1 VDNSGDT
8 TFWTSV
14 GAGVAALLA
23 GVWKVISARRS
34 YNGPERRAEMK
45 ELREDLA
52 LLRKDVAVIQ
62 SQLGAV
68 EEALQVSRH
77 VQERFDERLRRGDRE
92 TAREL
97 GAMSEAFQRLEY
109 MIAHERGWTK
119 RDGARGGTPPQGYVI
134 APKDDQ
140 TPEPGR

>member
-1 VDNSGDT
+1 MDSSGDT

-23 GVWKVISARRS
+23 GIWRFLSTRRM

-45 ELREDLA
+45 ELRADLA
-52 LLRKDVAVIQ
+52 ALRQDVAVIQ
-62 SQLGAV
+62 NQLEGMKDDI
-68 EEALQVSRH
+68 QTSRH
-77 VQERFDERLRRGDRE
+77 AQERFDERLRRGDRE

-119 RDGARGGTPPQGYVI
+119 HEGTRGGTPPSGYVV
-134 APKDDQ
+134 APQDDQ